1 MEIDC
6 VNKRSFLKP
15 NIFSSKLL
23 IFNDKIKLTFDN
35 SKNIFSLNKAKVS
48 SKTFDLRFKD
58 SFGFSPPSI
67 SRFNSNKNSTA
78 LWVRKN
84 SYIIMSN
91 VTLNKLISSFEMLGS
106 VTDQTGGWLLFK
118 IDGNG
123 SLSLFEKLLSINLD
137 NFSDGNCVRTSIN
150 KINCF
155 VLCKKKFQA
164 YDIICPISFS
174 ESMKSRLTE
183 LIKLT

>member
-23 IFNDKIKLTFDN
+23 IFTDKIKLTFDN
-35 SKNIFSLNKAKVS
+35 SKNIFSLNKA
-48 SKTFDLRFKD
+48 
-58 SFGFSPPSI
+58 SFGFSPPGI
-67 SRFNSNKNSTA
+67 SRFNSTKNITV

-84 SYIIMSN
+84 SYIVMSN
-91 VTLNKLISSFEMLGS
+91 VTMNKLISSFEMLGS

-137 NFSDGNCVRTSIN
+137 NFSDGSCIRTSIN